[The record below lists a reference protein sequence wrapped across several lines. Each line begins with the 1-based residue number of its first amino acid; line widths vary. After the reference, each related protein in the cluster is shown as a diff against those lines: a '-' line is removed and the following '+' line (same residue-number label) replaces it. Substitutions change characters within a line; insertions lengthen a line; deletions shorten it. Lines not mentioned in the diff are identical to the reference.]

1 MTSFLLLRPLV
12 LSPSPLPAESS
23 HNSFERKNLRNE
35 KVVLP
40 VPVFKDSDSE
50 DDEVIISGI
59 FGKKTFKSRS
69 RVKVK

>member
-1 MTSFLLLRPLV
+1 M
-12 LSPSPLPAESS
+12 
-23 HNSFERKNLRNE
+23 RNE

-59 FGKKTFKSRS
+59 FGKKTLKSRS